1 MLVPFEEL
9 PEEARVWVYQA
20 NRPLTDEEAVTFRAE
35 LETFL
40 KEWTA
45 HGADLRAGCQLPYN
59 RFVVIGLD
67 QDVNAAS
74 GCSIDAS
81 VRFIQSLEEKYEI
94 ALLDRMNVTYRQG
107 EYLAY
112 KPLADFRKMAKDKAV
127 SGKTVVFNNLVTNK
141 REFENDWEVPASESW
156 HSRFF

>member
-1 MLVPFEEL
+1 MPFEEL
-9 PEEARVWVYQA
+9 PDEARVWVYQA
-20 NRPLTDEEAVTFRAE
+20 NRPLTEEEAGAFRAE
-35 LETFL
+35 VEAFL

-45 HGADLRAGCQLPYN
+45 HGADLRAGCHLPYN

-81 VRFIQSLEEKYEI
+81 VRFIQGLEKKYDI
-94 ALLDRMNVTYRQG
+94 TLLDRMNVTYRQG

-112 KPLADFRKMAKDKAV
+112 KPLSDFRKMAKDKAV
-127 SGKTVVFNNLVTNK
+127 SGKTVVFNNLVNNK